1 MYQSLLE
8 SVPMLK
14 TLEVSVLYTN
24 TKLKVKYISIL
35 SQPYEL
41 LNLADALERRYFS
54 DGDCIIKEVHS

>member
-41 LNLADALERRYFS
+41 LNLADALERKYFS